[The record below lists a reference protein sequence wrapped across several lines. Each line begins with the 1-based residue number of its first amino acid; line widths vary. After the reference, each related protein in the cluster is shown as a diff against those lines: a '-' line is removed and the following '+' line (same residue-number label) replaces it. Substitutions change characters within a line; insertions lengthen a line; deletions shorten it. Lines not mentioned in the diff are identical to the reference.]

1 MEENIVIFYEN
12 KIDLTNIRKSLNIFE
27 ENLIFINIKDL
38 KERKGTLI
46 TFFENELLSIPIL
59 YDLFQKNKFLRKLV
73 YRFIYSPF
81 NGDNQISYQTIKKVK
96 KIEFKQLTEYINAEI
111 YEKADTL
118 SVKLFNEVREKTFV
132 KKRFVFNDMNLYE
145 TNRLEFV
152 EHYYHIFLNLLS
164 IIRLI
169 EIEKPLKIISLPSVK
184 LDKFLIIESVS
195 KQKNIE
201 LKQIIR
207 IDSINK
213 LFLQYL
219 KRKIRNIIDYFWYW
233 KIWNLFNRDIINLK
247 RFKIEKK
254 KNLVFSHYKN
264 HFPSLIQVLKQTK
277 KNKNIL
283 NIIYV
288 PHKHLQEFK
297 EIIRNENLRN
307 IDIIP
312 HFDIKY
318 KAYLRKYNILKQ
330 LLIEIINPDSLNNL
344 IFESI
349 DISKSIR
356 LSFLKLF
363 EKLTTSLRY
372 LENFAYVMTQVK
384 PDLITLL
391 SGNDSIDVL
400 ETRLAK
406 KLQIPSLFFPH
417 ALISIRRDYFALEQ
431 DFIVCA
437 GERDKNYYLELGT
450 DKEKI
455 HVLGIPLFD
464 KLYKKFQ
471 SIQNFDIIRESVVK
485 NFNLDSSKK
494 IILLVTT
501 HDEDFIRKKVF
512 NSVIKLSL
520 KLNDCQIIVKI
531 HPVEEV
537 SFYQQLLNE
546 YKIPDI
552 LIKKDYNLH
561 DIIIASDLIIGRSSG
576 AQIEALLLGK
586 NVIDLSYESTFGRYL
601 MEKFN
606 AVLPVYDPN
615 DLLNT
620 VQKVLF
626 NDDVSQSLKS
636 GRNEFNEYNLIKF
649 DGQASIRV
657 FQLINKIL
665 KRKL

>member
-1 MEENIVIFYEN
+1 MREKIIIFYEHN
-12 KIDLTNIRKSLNIFE
+12 IDLTNVGENLIDFE
-27 ENLIFINIKDL
+27 ENVIFINIL
-38 KERKGTLI
+38 ELRKRKSTLVKFI
-46 TFFENELLSIPIL
+46 ENELSSIPIF
-59 YDLFQKNKFLRKLV
+59 YKLFRQRKYLKKKIDKFT
-73 YRFIYSPF
+73 YSQAEL
-81 NGDNQISYQTIKKVK
+81 NNQINFQIIKNFKNVE
-96 KIEFKQLTEYINAEI
+96 IKQLTEYINAEI
-111 YEKADTL
+111 YEKADRL
-118 SVKLFNEVREKTFV
+118 SVKLFNEVKKKGFIR
-132 KKRFVFNDMNLYE
+132 KRFIFNDINLYE

-152 EHYYHIFLNLLS
+152 EYYYHIFLKLLA
-164 IIRLI
+164 IIRLF
-169 EIEKPLKIISLPSVK
+169 ELEQPKKIISLPSVK

-207 IDSINK
+207 IESINK

-254 KNLVFSHYKN
+254 KNLVFTHYEN

-318 KAYLRKYNILKQ
+318 KAYRRKYNILKQ

-455 HVLGIPLFD
+455 QVLGIPLFD

-512 NSVIKLSL
+512 SSVINLSP

-531 HPVEEV
+531 HPVEEI

-546 YKIPDI
+546 FKIPDI

-620 VQKVLF
+620 VQKVLY

-636 GRNEFNEYNLIKF
+636 GRKEFNEYNLIKF

-657 FQLINKIL
+657 YQLINNIL